1 MRRKIVIKVRVPP
14 QIDETASLIPSELS
28 PVSSPFITTSGTAVP
43 GVSGSSGIP
52 FSVTQAA
59 ATELPQSTSR
69 EQPQAIASE
78 TVTEP
83 EPQTTSKANN
93 SSRSA
98 AGDTDAEDNSPVL
111 SFVNPFRGPT
121 SGGDQI
127 VLLVS
132 NLPPTINL
140 YARFGPHI
148 TSTASLPYY

>member
-1 MRRKIVIKVRVPP
+1 MRRKIVIKVRVPLR
-14 QIDETASLIPSELS
+14 IDETASLFPSELS

-52 FSVTQAA
+52 FPLTQAT

-69 EQPQAIASE
+69 EQPQAIAPE

-93 SSRSA
+93 SSRSV
-98 AGDTDAEDNSPVL
+98 AGDTDAEGDLPVL
-111 SFVNPFRGPT
+111 SLVSPSRGST

-127 VLLVS
+127 LLIVS
-132 NLPPTINL
+132 NLPPTLNL

-148 TSTASLPYY
+148 TPTASLPYY